1 MQTQNFIDAERVGLN
16 SVLTE
21 YGKWTLREAVPWERG
36 VLTVRPEKLRVAENE
51 SECDF
56 KSRVQT
62 VIYRGCYQQ
71 FILDNGLMMETE
83 TVIPVTEGD
92 ELMVHVPKDAV
103 ILLCDEA
110 LQRMDVRM
118 IK

>member
-1 MQTQNFIDAERVGLN
+1 M
-16 SVLTE
+16 
-21 YGKWTLREAVPWERG
+21 
-36 VLTVRPEKLRVAENE
+36 LTVRPEKLRVAENE

-110 LQRMDVRM
+110 LERMDVRM